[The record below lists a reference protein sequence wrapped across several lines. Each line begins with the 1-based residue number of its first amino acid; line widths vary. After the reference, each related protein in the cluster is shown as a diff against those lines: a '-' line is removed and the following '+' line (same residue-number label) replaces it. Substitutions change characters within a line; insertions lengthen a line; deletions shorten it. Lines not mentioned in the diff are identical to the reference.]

1 MPQEQT
7 VINECYILQ
16 AMLGEDS
23 FTEHWSATA
32 IFSAKKFLLR
42 FLKADIDSVM
52 SEKVR
57 DAAMSSYRA
66 QGSSIADI
74 VEFEEWKG
82 RAFISSEFRDELNL
96 AERNRST
103 KGLCVEDACAVL
115 LSLARGL
122 SVFHGQALAYGN
134 LNPEQVLI
142 GKSGPLSSSVRI
154 QKPSMFPLVGTI
166 PQGDARAETNYAYAS
181 PACKK
186 GAVPTAADDVYSL
199 GIHLVRLF
207 VGRLPFPDDETRL
220 REGAPSLRFATN
232 AFLRRGIPTE
242 LARMALRALM
252 IDSPERYRSC
262 AEFVAD
268 LRAFMESSKIGTGM
282 REDYFRTESQGRGG
296 DSSIAYPVTPLDVGA
311 VSRIERAELI
321 SDNDAALR
329 SVDDYIR
336 SGLRTIAAD
345 GSEAYFGAMP
355 RQQQLIIQPPQPTS
369 LPPPMPLPTPP
380 SPLPPPQ
387 PVPQPVQPTP
397 RQAPAQT
404 SAQAPAQPF
413 FPQVAPEPPR
423 PPQAKSPQTTR
434 TVPRSVTTAIA
445 KVPSKKRSRKKASTS
460 ARDMEPSRVMDRVS
474 WNYHRVLYDDVIKI
488 IDISVARAE
497 KGSGSFRFIQEPPD
511 AAMGSRLFHE
521 LERLSSGATYVN
533 IGSCSQYGRADIKD
547 FLSMTR
553 TALARV
559 LSTRTPSARRALAG
573 KLRPL
578 DEYGAFSAA
587 PTGKLLYGKDGP
599 EIDETVL
606 DTVSCQQAVIRALFA
621 FGKKDRPLVISVR
634 HGECAT
640 RELDAFLNRLAL
652 GIPGFPA
659 CVIVFFSDGG
669 FESWHSLSLIARAKF
684 EKGGGMND
692 S

>member
-1 MPQEQT
+1 MEDDPMLQEQT

-16 AMLGEDS
+16 SMLGEDS

-42 FLKADIDSVM
+42 FLKADIDSAM

-57 DAAMSSYRA
+57 DASMRSYRA

-74 VEFEEWKG
+74 VEFEEWQG

-96 AERNRST
+96 AERNRSPN
-103 KGLCVEDACAVL
+103 GFNVEDACAVL

-122 SVFHGQALAYGN
+122 SVFHGQALTYGN

-142 GKSGPLSSSVRI
+142 GKSGPLSASVRI
-154 QKPSMFPLVGTI
+154 QKPSMFPLIGLI
-166 PQGDARAETNYAYAS
+166 PHGDARAETNFAYAS
-181 PACKK
+181 PACKN

-199 GIHLVRLF
+199 GVHLVRLF

-220 REGAPSLRFATN
+220 REGEPSLRFAAN
-232 AFLRRGIPTE
+232 AFLRRGIPTA

-252 IDSPERYRSC
+252 GGSPERYRSC
-262 AEFVAD
+262 SEFVTD
-268 LRAFMESSKIGTGM
+268 LRAFMESNKIGTGL
-282 REDYFRTESQGRGG
+282 REDYFRTESRGRGG
-296 DSSIAYPVTPLDVGA
+296 DSSTVYPVAPLDAGA
-311 VSRIERAELI
+311 VDRIERAELLAG
-321 SDNDAALR
+321 NDATLR

-345 GSEAYFGAMP
+345 GSESCFGVKPRAMEVV
-355 RQQQLIIQPPQPTS
+355 QPPQP
-369 LPPPMPLPTPP
+369 PHVQQ
-380 SPLPPPQ
+380 PPQ
-387 PVPQPVQPTP
+387 PPQPLQPPHVQPTQPQQSP
-397 RQAPAQT
+397 RQAPAQ
-404 SAQAPAQPF
+404 
-413 FPQVAPEPPR
+413 PPK
-423 PPQAKSPQTTR
+423 PDIKPTPQTASTR
-434 TVPRSVTTAIA
+434 SRSVTAAIA
-445 KVPSKKRSRKKASTS
+445 KVPPKKRSRKKASAS
-460 ARDMEPSRVMDRVS
+460 ARNMVPSRYTDRVS
-474 WNYHRVLYDDVIKI
+474 WNYHRIQYDDVIKI
-488 IDISVARAE
+488 IGISVARAK

-533 IGSCSQYGRADIKD
+533 IGSCSQYGIADVKD

-553 TALARV
+553 AALARV
-559 LSTRTPSARRALAG
+559 LSTRAPSARSALSG

-606 DTVSCQQAVIRALFA
+606 DTESCQQAVIRALFA
-621 FGKKDRPLVISVR
+621 FGKKDRPLVITVR

-652 GIPGFPA
+652 GMSGFPA
-659 CVIVFFSDGG
+659 CVIVFFSDGSI
-669 FESWHSLSLIARAKF
+669 ESWHSLSAIARAKF
-684 EKGGGMND
+684 ENGGGMND